1 MNYLLILNDPPY
13 GTERC
18 YNALRLGL
26 SLRKRE
32 GAVLKIFLIGDAVS
46 CAKVGQKTP
55 EGAYNLG
62 RMLKGFTSHDIPVGA
77 CGSCMDAR
85 GLTEAELMEGVHR
98 SSMEELTNWTIEA
111 DKVLVF

>member
-1 MNYLLILNDPPY
+1 MNYLLILNEQPY

-32 GAVLKIFLIGDAVS
+32 EAVLKIFLLGDAVG

-55 EGAYNLG
+55 EGSYNLE

-85 GLTEAELMEGVHR
+85 GLTDAELMEGVHR
-98 SSMEELTNWTIEA
+98 SSMEELTDWTIEA
-111 DKVLVF
+111 DKILVF